1 MHRGAWWVTV
11 MGLQESDT
19 TETLNHPHVDNRGA
33 LFWGMLRPHAGVP
46 NLQDL
51 MPDDLMWG

>member
-1 MHRGAWWVTV
+1 
-11 MGLQESDT
+11 MGLKESDT
-19 TETLNHPHVDNRGA
+19 TETLNHHHVDNRGA

-51 MPDDLMWG
+51 MPGDLMWG